1 MFALDLMLSK
11 MRKEIYLYVI
21 INIYLSFSIRK
32 TADIVGLNSKV
43 QKIIQK
49 KVFLI

>member
-1 MFALDLMLSK
+1 MANVCSLMLSK

-32 TADIVGLNSKV
+32 TADIVGLSLENYLTKV
-43 QKIIQK
+43 
-49 KVFLI
+49 